1 MAAPS
6 RAAVASSSAGAAAES
21 RSVFVL
27 PVHGTIDQSMLYVFR
42 RAFREIERTRP
53 NAVILDLDTPGGR
66 LAETR
71 EILQWLRSL
80 PAETPVYA
88 YVNPDAY
95 SAGAILCLG
104 TQGIFMSP
112 GSNIGD
118 ALPILINPMSGNV
131 QGVPDDIKEKMIS
144 PTRALVRGLAQENGY
159 NVEIAEAM
167 VDPDI
172 EVTIGPVSC
181 PPGKL
186 LTLTAQE
193 ATAPVPPD
201 GKPLLA
207 RAVVDSIEAL
217 LPLVDLAGARVRR
230 FEEVGAERLARWIT
244 GLGPLLFGLA
254 ILALVIE
261 FKTPGFG
268 FFGITGIVLLAVYF
282 FGHYVAG
289 LAGYEEML
297 VVLVGII
304 LLGIEIFVTPGFG
317 VMGILGIALVA
328 LGSILA
334 LIPALPRP
342 PVALPGLD
350 AITLDAYL
358 VGALWRTCLTAAV
371 VILGGW
377 FLGRLLPH
385 TPLYRGLVLEAAV
398 GTDRGVVAGSGR
410 YDGYVGRTG
419 TARTALRPAGIAE
432 FGDERLDVVTSGD
445 LIDPGSAV
453 RIVHVEGTRVVV
465 EAA

>member
-1 MAAPS
+1 
-6 RAAVASSSAGAAAES
+6 
-21 RSVFVL
+21 
-27 PVHGTIDQSMLYVFR
+27 
-42 RAFREIERTRP
+42 
-53 NAVILDLDTPGGR
+53 
-66 LAETR
+66 
-71 EILQWLRSL
+71 
-80 PAETPVYA
+80 
-88 YVNPDAY
+88 
-95 SAGAILCLG
+95 
-104 TQGIFMSP
+104 
-112 GSNIGD
+112 
-118 ALPILINPMSGNV
+118 
-131 QGVPDDIKEKMIS
+131 MIS